1 MCQRIKVDTS
11 KPVGLLLPLPIPV
24 KPWVDISMDF
34 VEGLPKSM
42 GYEVVFF
49 VVDRLIKYVH
59 FLPLSHPFTTTK
71 VASVF
76 MKEIFRSHGM
86 QLLLL
91 SYGRSCLDYKAL
103 TQPCHLLTIHSP
115 MDKLKWL
122 IKAQNIISGPLLMI
136 NLTPGLLGY
145 IWQNTSSILISI
157 HH

>member
-76 MKEIFRSHGM
+76 MKEIFRLHGM

-103 TQPCHLLTIHSP
+103 T
-115 MDKLKWL
+115 
-122 IKAQNIISGPLLMI
+122 
-136 NLTPGLLGY
+136 
-145 IWQNTSSILISI
+145 
-157 HH
+157 

>member
-1 MCQRIKVDTS
+1 MHDSPLGGHLGYLKTLHRGKQDIFWKGMKSDVKSHIKCCEMCQRIKVDTS

-103 TQPCHLLTIHSP
+103 T
-115 MDKLKWL
+115 
-122 IKAQNIISGPLLMI
+122 
-136 NLTPGLLGY
+136 
-145 IWQNTSSILISI
+145 
-157 HH
+157 